1 MLAPFAWHGQRQVAS
16 AALRDQ
22 HVTKL
27 DPAELWD
34 GVLFLSGGPAPMNP
48 LMTLAL
54 AFSMSADAFAAALGK
69 GAALEKPCFGDAVRA
84 GLVFGTVEAITP
96 VVGWCAGVTASRFIS
111 AFDHW
116 IAFVVL
122 CAIGGKMLWDSL
134 RDREKLTRHSLTVLV
149 STAIGTSIDAM
160 AVGVT
165 LALIEA
171 NIAVA
176 ALAIGTTTF
185 ALATLGIMAGRIV
198 GAKFGRL
205 AEALGGIILIVIGIR
220 ILVGHSLPG

>member
-1 MLAPFAWHGQRQVAS
+1 
-16 AALRDQ
+16 LRDQ

-27 DPAELWD
+27 DPAGLWD
-34 GVLFLSGGPAPMNP
+34 GVLFLSGGLAPMNP

-96 VVGWCAGVTASRFIS
+96 VVGWWAGVTASRFIA

-122 CAIGGKMLWDSL
+122 CGIGGKMLWDSL
-134 RDREKLTRHSLTVLV
+134 QDDREKLTRHSLTALV

-171 NIAVA
+171 NIAVT

-205 AEALGGIILIVIGIR
+205 AEALGGIILIVIGFK
-220 ILVGHSLPG
+220 ILVGHTLGG